1 MNSSDHTVAIIVA
14 AGRGT
19 RAGGDLPKQWQMLNG
34 QPVLAHT
41 LAAFAG
47 LPRVLV
53 IHPDDRAR
61 AEGRTRGLIKVM
73 VVKGR
78 PLGAGIVALKG
89 KTTETP

>member
-61 AEGRTRGLIKVM
+61 AEAIAGATHILVTHGHSDHATDA
-73 VVKGR
+73 
-78 PLGAGIVALKG
+78 PALG
-89 KTTETP
+89 E